1 MGERPGSGAAR
12 AWVGFGANLGEP
24 ERQFA
29 TALDHL
35 LADGTLALVACS
47 SLYRTAPWGRVDQPQ
62 FLNAVVVLSGEPDP
76 EAMLRRLQAAELAGG
91 RRRDGGQWG
100 PRTIDLDLLAFEGR
114 AGEFGELVLPHP
126 RIADRAF
133 VLVPL
138 VEIAPR
144 LEVAAGLSAEQ
155 ALARLP
161 DRDRAGVQ
169 RVGPFRYP
177 VGPAASAASAVSR

>member
-1 MGERPGSGAAR
+1 MRERAGAGAAR

-29 TALDHL
+29 AALDHL
-35 LADGTLALVACS
+35 LADRTLALVAAS
-47 SLYRTAPWGRVDQPQ
+47 SLYRSAPWGRLDQPD

-76 EAMLRRLQAAELAGG
+76 EAMLRRLQAAERAGG
-91 RRRDGGQWG
+91 RRRDAGQWG
-100 PRTIDLDLLAFEGR
+100 PRTIDLDLLAFDGQTG
-114 AGEFGELVLPHP
+114 AFGELVLPHP

-138 VEIAPR
+138 VEIAPQ
-144 LEVAAGLSAEQ
+144 LEVAAGLDAAQ

-161 DRDRAGVQ
+161 ERDRAGVQ

-177 VGPAASAASAVSR
+177 VGPIAASASP